1 MGVGWVVLPSPST
14 RRADTQQGGAASQ
27 GGPQGVHHGIG
38 RLLQMSRAGQEGP
51 HGAGQTQPPSGFLW
65 AASRP
70 CGAHTPLWAEPLIAC
85 EAERL
90 AACYPASLVLTTL
103 RVGREADLPSTDART
118 VTWTRP
124 ELAESLGDE
133 EVLRSSQVATFSSVS
148 LFFQVSDNL
157 PPSPLPFL
165 NNLPLP
171 AGHQGPLVS
180 FWPRPQGFG
189 LGSCL

>member
-1 MGVGWVVLPSPST
+1 MPRQEPPRWELAVSCCHLRDT
-14 RRADTQQGGAASQ
+14 RGADAQQGGAA
-27 GGPQGVHHGIG
+27 GWYTRGAYHGIR

-51 HGAGQTQPPSGFLW
+51 HGAGQIQPPSGFLW

-70 CGAHTPLWAEPLIAC
+70 CGACTPLCAEHLIAC

-90 AACYPASLVLTTL
+90 VACSPGYLVLMTL
-103 RVGREADLPSTDART
+103 RVSRVADLPSTDAQSPGPVQRWPSLW
-118 VTWTRP
+118 VTRRCCDPARWPPFPRI
-124 ELAESLGDE
+124 S
-133 EVLRSSQVATFSSVS
+133 
-148 LFFQVSDNL
+148 FFQVSDSL

-180 FWPRPQGFG
+180 FWPLP
-189 LGSCL
+189 